1 VHLHFDPC
9 PSSKVT
15 VALHPSLSLCALL
28 TSDDLTR
35 SLQQWVKGAAATK
48 IDEQYDLKLFS
59 RVGEFLVF
67 IQQERQH
74 VDCLILENAPNLSN
88 LLIQLREQPVL
99 LPAVILVHMGASDQ
113 NVLGQATGEDLIAA
127 SSTVAESNQLVLDA
141 YHRATLSLPSHR
153 LGQLDQTIHQ
163 AIRKFL
169 SLAAIDQILAC
180 DLETESIAALTTQNL
195 LLQQRRLSEKLK
207 ERLGYLGVYYKRDP
221 KNFLRYMSQL
231 QRQELLK
238 ELKTEY
244 QEIILIYFSN
254 EPGLNEKID
263 NFVNIAFFADV
274 AVAQIVEIHMGLMD
288 EFSKQLKLEGRS
300 DEILL
305 DYRLTLIDVIAHL
318 CEMYRRSIPRE
329 S

>member
-1 VHLHFDPC
+1 LH
-9 PSSKVT
+9 S
-15 VALHPSLSLCALL
+15 SLSLCALL
-28 TSDDLTR
+28 ISDDLTK
-35 SLQQWVKGAAATK
+35 SLKQWVKGDAATK

-59 RVGEFLVF
+59 RAGEFLVF
-67 IQQERQH
+67 IQQERQQ
-74 VDCLILENAPNLSN
+74 VDCLILENAPDLSN

-99 LPAVILVHMGASDQ
+99 LPAVILVPMVASDQ
-113 NVLGQATGEDLIAA
+113 KVLGQSTGEDLAA
-127 SSTVAESNQLVLDA
+127 AKLTAADLTAAGSTAADSNQLVSDS

-153 LGQLDQTIHQ
+153 LVQLDQTIHQ

-169 SLAAIDQILAC
+169 SLAAVDQILAC
-180 DLETESIAALTTQNL
+180 DLETEAIAALTTQNL

-244 QEIILIYFSN
+244 REIILIYFSN
-254 EPGLNEKID
+254 ESGLNERID
-263 NFVNIAFFADV
+263 NFVNLAFFADV